1 MILTADEK
9 LEVISRLTV
18 AMDITEKLIEDTIL
32 FSTKL
37 TDTEKLKFLEIVL
50 SVIHQKEALDTKE
63 AVLDTSSKL
72 LEKLYP

>member
-63 AVLDTSSKL
+63 AVLDTLSKL